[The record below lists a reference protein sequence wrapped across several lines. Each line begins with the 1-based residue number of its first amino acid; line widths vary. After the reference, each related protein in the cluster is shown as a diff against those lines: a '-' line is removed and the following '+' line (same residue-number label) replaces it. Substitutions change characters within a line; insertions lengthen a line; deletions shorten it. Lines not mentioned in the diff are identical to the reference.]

1 MQAKRDKEM
10 WEQTL
15 CLKHFD
21 FDEFRGPFKMGPK
34 GQKCS
39 FGDRNIIFGRP
50 LNFYFILR
58 QFFRGRGGAIGGC
71 EGAHFFLLKVK
82 FRVGG
87 RAPECLFYT

>member
-39 FGDRNIIFGRP
+39 FGDRNIIFGKQAQCDISKTKKK
-50 LNFYFILR
+50 YF
-58 QFFRGRGGAIGGC
+58 
-71 EGAHFFLLKVK
+71 
-82 FRVGG
+82 
-87 RAPECLFYT
+87 

>member
-58 QFFRGRGGAIGGC
+58 QFFRGRRGGATGGC
-71 EGAHFFLLKVK
+71 EGAHFF
-82 FRVGG
+82 F
-87 RAPECLFYT
+87 T

>member
-50 LNFYFILR
+50 LNFF
-58 QFFRGRGGAIGGC
+58 
-71 EGAHFFLLKVK
+71 
-82 FRVGG
+82 
-87 RAPECLFYT
+87 